1 MRRQKWNSLCCLG
14 LAALLAAASPGAVR
28 AASLSDYDEE
38 TQAKLLD
45 DTLEYSEIRARVSL
59 YNPTLSQARITMDDA
74 MAIYRNGMTEYKD
87 RAAELRRKADEAEED
102 GDLLTYAAYEMNAQI
117 MNELANQYKDVVE
130 QSERMSTQRSI
141 VSAEDLLTRGV
152 QQMVQ
157 GYAQLDL
164 GCTIAEKGVE
174 LAEAAYNST
183 VTQQGLGMATEA
195 DVKAAENSLASARAS
210 LASAQASRASLKSSI
225 CLMTGWDYDADITIG
240 PVPEPDL
247 EAIAAADLEAD
258 TEKAVNNNY
267 DLIAIRH
274 QSRATSTP
282 AQETRDR
289 NLRDTEAS
297 IRIAMGSLY
306 ETLQQQRAAKEGA
319 DAAVAEGGERQE
331 RPGPE
336 IPAGHGWPAGVP
348 PGGGGLSPGP
358 ERQADGGHQSPQGL

>member
-141 VSAEDLLTRGV
+141 VSA
-152 QQMVQ
+152 
-157 GYAQLDL
+157 A
-164 GCTIAEKGVE
+164 
-174 LAEAAYNST
+174 
-183 VTQQGLGMATEA
+183 
-195 DVKAAENSLASARAS
+195 
-210 LASAQASRASLKSSI
+210 
-225 CLMTGWDYDADITIG
+225 
-240 PVPEPDL
+240 
-247 EAIAAADLEAD
+247 
-258 TEKAVNNNY
+258 
-267 DLIAIRH
+267 
-274 QSRATSTP
+274 
-282 AQETRDR
+282 
-289 NLRDTEAS
+289 
-297 IRIAMGSLY
+297 
-306 ETLQQQRAAKEGA
+306 
-319 DAAVAEGGERQE
+319 
-331 RPGPE
+331 
-336 IPAGHGWPAGVP
+336 
-348 PGGGGLSPGP
+348 
-358 ERQADGGHQSPQGL
+358 

>member
-1 MRRQKWNSLCCLG
+1 MRQQKWNSLCCLG
-14 LAALLAAASPGAVR
+14 LAALLVAASPGAVR

-183 VTQQGLGMATEA
+183 VAQQGLGMAT
-195 DVKAAENSLASARAS
+195 
-210 LASAQASRASLKSSI
+210 
-225 CLMTGWDYDADITIG
+225 G
-240 PVPEPDL
+240 
-247 EAIAAADLEAD
+247 
-258 TEKAVNNNY
+258 
-267 DLIAIRH
+267 
-274 QSRATSTP
+274 
-282 AQETRDR
+282 
-289 NLRDTEAS
+289 
-297 IRIAMGSLY
+297 
-306 ETLQQQRAAKEGA
+306 
-319 DAAVAEGGERQE
+319 AEG
-331 RPGPE
+331 
-336 IPAGHGWPAGVP
+336 
-348 PGGGGLSPGP
+348 
-358 ERQADGGHQSPQGL
+358 